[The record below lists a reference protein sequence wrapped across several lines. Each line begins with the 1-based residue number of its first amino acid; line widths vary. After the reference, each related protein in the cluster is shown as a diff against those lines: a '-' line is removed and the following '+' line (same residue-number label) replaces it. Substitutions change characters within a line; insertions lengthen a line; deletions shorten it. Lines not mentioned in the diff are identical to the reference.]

1 MTKRTFQSFKELLD
15 HELPLE
21 HIKLT
26 HEGFKIDG
34 NTNDS
39 LKGYCKFSDLKS
51 ADYFCCREQKVYVI
65 EFSDIIDQQLNIL
78 LKIDEIKCSNLPKA
92 HKQDLCRHYL
102 RELVQEMKEKF
113 RDTDTIYHSLS
124 GHFDDL
130 DDEFNKAYHQCTL
143 VFSDERL
150 KDPEIP
156 KLKKIELAK
165 FLSTLASRITNSI
178 PNHVNARVV
187 IAPISEFCK

>member
-1 MTKRTFQSFKELLD
+1 MTKRTFQSFKELID

-21 HIKLT
+21 QIKLT

-34 NTNDS
+34 KTNES

-51 ADYFCCREQKVYVI
+51 ADYFVCKEGKVYVI
-65 EFSDIIDQQLNIL
+65 EFSDIIDQQLKIL
-78 LKIDEIKCSNLPKA
+78 LKIDEVKCSNLPKE
-92 HKQDLCRHYL
+92 HKSDICKSYFRK
-102 RELVQEMKEKF
+102 LVQEMKEKF

-124 GHFDDL
+124 SHFDDL
-130 DDEFNKAYHQCTL
+130 DVEFTNTYHQCTL
-143 VFSDERL
+143 VFSDKRL
-150 KDPEIP
+150 EDPSIP

-165 FLSTLASRITNSI
+165 FLTTLGSRITNSI

-187 IAPISEFCK
+187 IAPISKF